1 MSDQSNPTP
10 QGTQELTVFVQ
21 NLLQQM
27 VRWCLLNILVITIC
41 SKEDSKKWVTPL
53 LKEVHYCT
61 IANKYLVDDMGTR
74 IDDLEKSI
82 GELMSQVCAQK
93 NNNI

>member
-1 MSDQSNPTP
+1 MSDNQGGSSSSP

-27 VRWCLLNILVITIC
+27 QSRFQDMSDTII
-41 SKEDSKKWVTPL
+41 KR
-53 LKEVHYCT
+53 
-61 IANKYLVDDMGTR
+61 IDDMGTR

-82 GELMSQVCAQK
+82 SELMAQAGIPEEQDQEGSNDK
-93 NNNI
+93 RVEPKYY